1 MPLSRLWRD
10 LIGIGLR
17 RRTVQSYTKISR
29 SSELSE
35 GVSFFVSSE
44 FFRSIICVAS
54 IAQFLRD
61 LLVRQ
66 TLLLHSPLWSTGVFP
81 KASMSTLVP
90 SLSARIQFKPR
101 STDQSGFSPDIITLV
116 QQIWIF
122 SLTTC
127 FRLHY
132 AYPNS
137 SHSFLSLKM

>member
-66 TLLLHSPLWSTGVFP
+66 TLLLHSPLWFDGVFP
-81 KASMSTLVP
+81 NASIISTLVP
-90 SLSARIQFKPR
+90 LLSARIQFKPR
-101 STDQSGFSPDIITLV
+101 STVQSGFSP
-116 QQIWIF
+116 
-122 SLTTC
+122 
-127 FRLHY
+127 
-132 AYPNS
+132 
-137 SHSFLSLKM
+137 